1 VSPKTRGRRCRRNE
15 VGPVSDRAEIDRA
28 LVGSSAAPFAVE
40 VEKGAIR
47 RFAEA
52 IGEGVQIYFD
62 EAVARSLGY
71 QGIVAPPT
79 FPTTFRPPA
88 KPAWVR
94 GLDEGRIL
102 AGEQGFHYRRPIY
115 AGDRLQC
122 ELRLT
127 DVQDKRSSKGTMEL
141 MVQELIV
148 TSSSGDLVCV
158 NRRVVIYRGTTVNLA
173 QGAAS

>member
-1 VSPKTRGRRCRRNE
+1 MSGQ
-15 VGPVSDRAEIDRA
+15 AEIDRA
-28 LVGSSAAPFAVE
+28 LIGTSAAPFAVD

-52 IGEGVQIYFD
+52 IGDTAAIYFD
-62 EAVARSLGY
+62 EAIARSFGY
-71 QGIVAPPT
+71 PGIVAPPT
-79 FPTTFRPPA
+79 FPTTFRPPS

-102 AGEQGFHYRRPIY
+102 AGEQGFRYLRPIV
-115 AGDRLQC
+115 AGDCLTC

-127 DVQDKRSSKGTMEL
+127 DVQDKLSSKFSMEL
-141 MVQELIV
+141 MIQDLIV
-148 TSSSGDLVCV
+148 TAPSGDVVCV
-158 NRRVVIYRGTTVNLA
+158 NRRVVIYRGGATSLA

>member
-1 VSPKTRGRRCRRNE
+1 M
-15 VGPVSDRAEIDRA
+15 SDRTEIDRA
-28 LVGSSAAPFAVE
+28 LIGSSAAPFAVE

-52 IGEGVQIYFD
+52 IGESAEIYFD

-71 QGIVAPPT
+71 LGIVAPPT
-79 FPTTFRPPA
+79 FPTTFRPPS
-88 KPAWVR
+88 KPAWVH

-102 AGEQGFHYRRPIY
+102 AGEQGFHYRRPIL

-127 DVQDKRSSKGTMEL
+127 DVQDKRSSKGNMEL
-141 MVQELIV
+141 MVQDLIV
-148 TSSSGDLVCV
+148 TSPSGDVVCI
-158 NRRVVIYRGTTVNLA
+158 NRRVVIYRGQTTNLA
-173 QGAAS
+173 QGVSS

>member
-1 VSPKTRGRRCRRNE
+1 
-15 VGPVSDRAEIDRA
+15 VSDRAEIDRSLIGTA
-28 LVGSSAAPFAVE
+28 AAPFAVE

-52 IGEGVQIYFD
+52 IGETTPIYFD

-71 QGIVAPPT
+71 AGIVAPPT
-79 FPTTFRPPA
+79 FPTTFRPPS

-102 AGEQGFHYRRPIY
+102 AGEQGFRYWRPIV

-127 DVQDKRSSKGTMEL
+127 DVQDKRSSKGSMEL
-141 MVQELIV
+141 MVQDLIV
-148 TSSSGDLVCV
+148 TDSSGETVCI
-158 NRRVVIYRGTTVNLA
+158 NRRVVIYRGLTVTLA
-173 QGAAS
+173 QGASS

>member
-1 VSPKTRGRRCRRNE
+1 M
-15 VGPVSDRAEIDRA
+15 SDRAEIDRA
-28 LVGSSAAPFAVE
+28 LIGSSAAPFAVE

-52 IGEGVQIYFD
+52 IGENAAIYFD

-71 QGIVAPPT
+71 LGLVAPPT
-79 FPTTFRPPA
+79 FPTTFRPPS
-88 KPAWVR
+88 KPAWVL

-102 AGEQGFHYRRPIY
+102 AGEQGFRYQRPIY

-127 DVQDKRSSKGTMEL
+127 DVQDKRGSKGNMEL
-141 MVQELIV
+141 MIQDLIV
-148 TSSSGDLVCV
+148 TSPSGDLVCV
-158 NRRVVIYRGTTVNLA
+158 NRRVVIYRGLATNLA
-173 QGAAS
+173 EGAAS